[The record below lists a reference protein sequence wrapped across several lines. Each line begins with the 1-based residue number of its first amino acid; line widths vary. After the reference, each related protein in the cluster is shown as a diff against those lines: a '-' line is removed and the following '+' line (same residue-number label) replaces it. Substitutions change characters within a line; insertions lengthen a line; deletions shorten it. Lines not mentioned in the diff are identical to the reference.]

1 MDSIQSPA
9 QVLGVEGRVEK
20 GGSHWLASLWDPR
33 KGRAPSPTRLSAFLF
48 MGSGPF
54 RFDCICGEEEEGW
67 VQTLSLISL
76 RFLLE
81 TVGESLTWAESNL

>member
-1 MDSIQSPA
+1 MVS
-9 QVLGVEGRVEK
+9 LLM
-20 GGSHWLASLWDPR
+20 GSQERQGSLPHE
-33 KGRAPSPTRLSAFLF
+33 AFLF